1 MSVFFAA
8 YKSLPLHT
16 LLPLGSLY
24 EGVPAAASCLMCG
37 VGSVA
42 LSFWRRRQMVSG
54 IGVAAG
60 FVLVLTHFLRTEGG
74 ELHMI
79 FVFLELVL
87 VAAGLAGSFRD
98 TIADERE
105 AASAAA
111 LEAQEGGG
119 ANATA

>member
-1 MSVFFAA
+1 
-8 YKSLPLHT
+8 
-16 LLPLGSLY
+16 
-24 EGVPAAASCLMCG
+24 
-37 VGSVA
+37 
-42 LSFWRRRQMVSG
+42 
-54 IGVAAG
+54 
-60 FVLVLTHFLRTEGG
+60 
-74 ELHMI
+74 MI